1 MAQRPTL
8 DPCRLVR
15 QVKQFGGYRS
25 GELLHLPDK
34 PAGVGSLAKFAT
46 LEKKETRMK
55 PGSIHKKISWT
66 PEDRARH
73 QAIRDKFKDWHPGL
87 EELLANGEYLGPFR
101 SGSYQAF

>member
-73 QAIRDKFKDWHPGL
+73 QRFVWLAVL
-87 EELLANGEYLGPFR
+87 LLAGDRQRAERL
-101 SGSYQAF
+101 AVEAV